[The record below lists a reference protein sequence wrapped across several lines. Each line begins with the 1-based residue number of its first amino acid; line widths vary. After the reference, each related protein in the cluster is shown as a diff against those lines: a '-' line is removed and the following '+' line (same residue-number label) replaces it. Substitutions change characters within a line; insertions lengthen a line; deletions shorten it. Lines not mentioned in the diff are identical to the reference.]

1 MWKVIQGFEYEI
13 SESGEIRS
21 VKFDRS
27 LITKSDKDGYNQIG
41 LRKRG
46 DRKKYWFRIHRLV
59 AFAFCNPPP
68 NYSELD
74 VDHIDRNPSNNHF
87 SNLRWTT
94 RTENNAN
101 RKNACWQTNT
111 TTGEL
116 YITKYKNGY
125 MLRVNKSSLKHRSW
139 HKTLEDA
146 VNMRM
151 SIL

>member
-41 LRKRG
+41 LRKEG

-68 NYSELD
+68 NYTELD

-87 SNLRWTT
+87 SNLRWST
-94 RTENNAN
+94 RIENNAN
-101 RKNACWQTNT
+101 RQKTCWKTNT

-116 YITKYKNGY
+116 YITKYRNGY